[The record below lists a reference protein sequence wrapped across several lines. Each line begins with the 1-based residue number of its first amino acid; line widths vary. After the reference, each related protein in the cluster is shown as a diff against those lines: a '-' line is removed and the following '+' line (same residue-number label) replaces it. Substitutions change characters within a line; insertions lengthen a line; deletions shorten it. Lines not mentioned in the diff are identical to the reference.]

1 MRRRTRPSRPSR
13 PSQPTDRRT
22 AGVAARPG
30 ARTSRSGAL
39 LAIMGLVATI
49 VLGAVAAPANADAID
64 DRRKA
69 AERQKSANEK
79 ERSDAEEV
87 LEGLEGELGA
97 VSDRLLEVRA
107 QLPAARLAVQEA
119 EAEYAKAKR
128 EAAIV
133 AARLQDAREQADDLS
148 ATIEADSSESSRLR
162 EAIGQMAREA
172 YRGGGDVSGVSMV
185 LDADSSEDFIQR
197 ADLMSQA
204 LRTRAQV
211 LDDLQATESGNRNS
225 AERLQ
230 AVQTRIGELK
240 DEADAKV
247 EQSKAAK
254 KAAEDA
260 KATLDALLAE
270 EQEKQAA
277 LLAKKGEITAQL
289 ARIDRESKRI
299 ESDLRKAIEE
309 QKKRDAERAK
319 DPDPGDPPPSS
330 SGTLFVNP
338 TQTRPI
344 HVTSEYGMRYHPV
357 LHYWRL
363 HAGIDLRDYCGND
376 VYAARSGTVAWT
388 QYRYGYGN
396 QVMITHGSVNGRS
409 LATSYN
415 HLSSFVVRP
424 GAYVKAGQ
432 LIARAGNTGTSGGCH
447 LHFEVYFNGATTNPR
462 PYLPL

>member
-1 MRRRTRPSRPSR
+1 MGRSMIHQINFVSFHAFLKQPLPRFKLCIKLLQLLLLFVRRILSRLGDKLLQAGLVTQDQANKAEEAKPKAPTKAPERPRDRGHDRAPARSPER
-13 PSQPTDRRT
+13 SQR
-22 AGVAARPG
+22 ARP
-30 ARTSRSGAL
+30 A
-39 LAIMGLVATI
+39 
-49 VLGAVAAPANADAID
+49 AAPAPQRPA
-64 DRRKA
+64 
-69 AERQKSANEK
+69 K
-79 ERSDAEEV
+79 E
-87 LEGLEGELGA
+87 
-97 VSDRLLEVRA
+97 
-107 QLPAARLAVQEA
+107 
-119 EAEYAKAKR
+119 
-128 EAAIV
+128 
-133 AARLQDAREQADDLS
+133 LS
-148 ATIEADSSESSRLR
+148 P
-162 EAIGQMAREA
+162 
-172 YRGGGDVSGVSMV
+172 
-185 LDADSSEDFIQR
+185 
-197 ADLMSQA
+197 
-204 LRTRAQV
+204 
-211 LDDLQATESGNRNS
+211 
-225 AERLQ
+225 
-230 AVQTRIGELK
+230 
-240 DEADAKV
+240 
-247 EQSKAAK
+247 
-254 KAAEDA
+254 
-260 KATLDALLAE
+260 
-270 EQEKQAA
+270 
-277 LLAKKGEITAQL
+277 
-289 ARIDRESKRI
+289 
-299 ESDLRKAIEE
+299 EE